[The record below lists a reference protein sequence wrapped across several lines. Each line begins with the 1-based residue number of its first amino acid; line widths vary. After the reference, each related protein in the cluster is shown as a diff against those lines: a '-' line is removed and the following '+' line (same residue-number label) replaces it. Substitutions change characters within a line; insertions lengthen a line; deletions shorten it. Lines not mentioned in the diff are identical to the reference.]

1 MCKRTKHLSIQDDC
15 WIFRIQ
21 AEDFTRGGDKF
32 RGVELRP
39 PSELCLHI
47 LCKSALYLAAKFI
60 TFPGKIQNLAAK
72 LSNIATHKKGRNSIL
87 N

>member
-1 MCKRTKHLSIQDDC
+1 MCKRTKHLFIQDDC

-32 RGVELRP
+32 RRAELRP

-47 LCKSALYLAAKFI
+47 LCKL
-60 TFPGKIQNLAAK
+60 
-72 LSNIATHKKGRNSIL
+72 
-87 N
+87 